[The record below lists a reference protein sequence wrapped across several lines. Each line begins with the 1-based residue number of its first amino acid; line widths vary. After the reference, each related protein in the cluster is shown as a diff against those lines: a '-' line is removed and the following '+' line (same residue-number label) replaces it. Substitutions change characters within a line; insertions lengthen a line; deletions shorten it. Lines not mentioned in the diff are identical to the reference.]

1 MSLEQ
6 LKGESNMEFEE
17 RKKFYNFLESKKIK
31 DSEKLSKIY
40 TNIKYRECRYTPRMF
55 HYIMKLEKELEQT

>member
-6 LKGESNMEFEE
+6 LRGESNTEFDE

-31 DSEKLSKIY
+31 ESEKLSKIY
-40 TNIKYRECRYTPRMF
+40 TNIKFRECRYTPKMY
-55 HYIMKLEKELEQT
+55 HYIMKLEKDFKN